1 MFLPSGLKSH
11 SLNLGL
17 LNQEWSTIWIM
28 TWLHFYRDNIPLN
41 NSPLERGCHIAC
53 WLLFRESIAAWLQS
67 FLLDWS
73 PWWPKNSGKTEWYER
88 EARICGAR
96 TEVSKRG
103 KLDTPKW
110 NQVTK
115 NNNNNNNKTPQFL
128 LDFVCTTFCI
138 SFSSPHMKS
147 CDCLPV
153 NNTYL
158 HQWI

>member
-1 MFLPSGLKSH
+1 MFLPSRLKVH
-11 SLNLGL
+11 NLNWGL
-17 LNQEWSTIWIM
+17 LNQEGSTIWIM
-28 TWLHFYRDNIPLN
+28 AWLHFYSDNIPLN
-41 NSPLERGCHIAC
+41 DSPLKRGYHIAC
-53 WLLFRESIAAWLQS
+53 WLLFRKSIPAWLQS

-115 NNNNNNNKTPQFL
+115 NKTTKHPYFYL
-128 LDFVCTTFCI
+128 TLSSFTTFCI

-147 CDCLPV
+147 CDCIPV

-158 HQWI
+158 H